1 MTFHLRQSVAVL
13 QQDLSALLIETAAL
27 LGNAKRTPEYRV
39 HEARKRLKRARAWAL
54 LLDLDID
61 AQLRA
66 VHRALA
72 RHRDR
77 DALADALKRLQPAA
91 PKAVRPV
98 LQRLLAAL
106 PAAEVR
112 IGRQAAR
119 ELRAL
124 ASALPENNAGFR
136 MLARGV
142 ADTARRSRR
151 GLRRALASG
160 DPHDFH
166 RWRKWMKYHALQLRY
181 LVPLQ
186 PDLLAVQAD
195 IAATVAQWLGD
206 GHDIELV
213 RGFAAKMP
221 LAAGEAGALQAFLDA
236 QQQLLHAQAA
246 AVGRL
251 LHAESPR
258 QLEKRLRG
266 YRRDVAGRAGR
277 PGLGEASRRE

>member
-1 MTFHLRQSVAVL
+1 MTIHHQRPAAVLRQ
-13 QQDLSALLIETAAL
+13 DLAAL
-27 LGNAKRTPEYRV
+27 LVETAVLLGDTRRTPEYRV

-61 AQLRA
+61 PPLRA
-66 VHRALA
+66 VHRSLG

-77 DALADALKRLQPAA
+77 DALADALKRLQPSA

-98 LQRLLAAL
+98 LQQLHAAL
-106 PAAEVR
+106 PAAATRVD
-112 IGRQAAR
+112 RQVAR

-124 ASALPENNAGFR
+124 AASLPEVDAGSGL
-136 MLARGV
+136 LARGV

-166 RWRKWMKYHALQLRY
+166 RWRKWAKYLALQLRY

-186 PDLLAVQAD
+186 PDVLAVQAD
-195 IAATVAQWLGD
+195 TAATVAQWLGD

-213 RGFAAKMP
+213 REFAAQRP
-221 LAAGEAGALQAFLDA
+221 LAAGERALLQAFLD
-236 QQQLLHAQAA
+236 QQQQVLHAQAA
-246 AVGRL
+246 AVGKL
-251 LHAESPR
+251 LHEESPR
-258 QLEKRLRG
+258 KLEKRLRG
-266 YRRDVAGRAGR
+266 YRRGG
-277 PGLGEASRRE
+277 

>member
-1 MTFHLRQSVAVL
+1 MSFHHQQPVVVL
-13 QQDLSALLIETAAL
+13 QQDLAALLVETAAL
-27 LGNAKRTPEYRV
+27 LGNAKRTPGYRV

-66 VHRALA
+66 VHRSLA

-77 DALADALKRLQPAA
+77 DALADALKWLQLAA
-91 PKAVRPV
+91 PKSVRPV
-98 LQRLLAAL
+98 LRRLLTAL

-112 IGRQAAR
+112 IDRQAAR

-124 ASALPENNAGFR
+124 ASSLPEVDAGFR
-136 MLARGV
+136 LLARGV
-142 ADTARRSRR
+142 ADTARHSRR
-151 GLRRALASG
+151 ALRRALASG

-166 RWRKWMKYHALQLRY
+166 RWRKWAKYLALQLRY

-186 PDLLAVQAD
+186 PELLSVQAET
-195 IAATVAQWLGD
+195 AAALAQWLGD

-213 RGFAAKMP
+213 REFAATLP
-221 LAAGEAGALQAFLDA
+221 LAADEGAVLQAFLD
-236 QQQLLHAQAA
+236 QQQQVLHAQAA

-251 LHAESPR
+251 LHEESPR

-266 YRRDVAGRAGR
+266 YWRR
-277 PGLGEASRRE
+277 